1 MLTMRGPIWDGFLL
15 ETHALVKSCAC
26 MLKEVEP
33 LYCQYCHSFFFVC
46 VSCFGVCCGTRTI
59 ADKISFTCFPFLFL
73 FLPFP
78 RVTQAG
84 DSWLAGCW
92 QHSSDLQS
100 GRVWLSS
107 SIWPRDRQGFSD
119 PPAVQR
125 ITSVEQMCRRAMTLQ
140 YIEALTAR
148 LWILDIIDIHWYPL
162 ISLIL
167 NGLRF
172 SLLIRD
178 GKSAQ
183 ELRFA
188 TGHFLSGCLGPFH
201 MQPRYL
207 PPWICTENATRE
219 AQCPIQGRDSGTW
232 NLATAHVSFK
242 EHGKS
247 PHVIGSY
254 KNIIDPYQIHWVP

>member
-1 MLTMRGPIWDGFLL
+1 MD
-15 ETHALVKSCAC
+15 
-26 MLKEVEP
+26 
-33 LYCQYCHSFFFVC
+33 Y
-46 VSCFGVCCGTRTI
+46 
-59 ADKISFTCFPFLFL
+59 FPHL
-73 FLPFP
+73 
-78 RVTQAG
+78 
-84 DSWLAGCW
+84 
-92 QHSSDLQS
+92 
-100 GRVWLSS
+100 
-107 SIWPRDRQGFSD
+107 
-119 PPAVQR
+119 
-125 ITSVEQMCRRAMTLQ
+125 
-140 YIEALTAR
+140 
-148 LWILDIIDIHWYPL
+148 
-162 ISLIL
+162 
-167 NGLRF
+167 F

-201 MQPRYL
+201 MQPCYL

-254 KNIIDPYQIHWVP
+254 KNIIEYIRSIGSHKKWLSFLMFYGYQKYRDPNLDIQQVDVVEEVDLSEIMAIMRSPEKLEEARSHWPCGDYFNWW

>member
-1 MLTMRGPIWDGFLL
+1 M
-15 ETHALVKSCAC
+15 
-26 MLKEVEP
+26 
-33 LYCQYCHSFFFVC
+33 
-46 VSCFGVCCGTRTI
+46 
-59 ADKISFTCFPFLFL
+59 
-73 FLPFP
+73 
-78 RVTQAG
+78 
-84 DSWLAGCW
+84 
-92 QHSSDLQS
+92 
-100 GRVWLSS
+100 
-107 SIWPRDRQGFSD
+107 
-119 PPAVQR
+119 
-125 ITSVEQMCRRAMTLQ
+125 Q

-148 LWILDIIDIHWYPL
+148 LWILDIIDIHWYPLMILISIDIHWYPLISIDIHWYPLISIDIHWYPL

-207 PPWICTENATRE
+207 PPWICPENATRE

-254 KNIIDPYQIHWVP
+254 KNIIEYIRSIGSHKKWLSFMMYIYFMGTKNTATQILRHPTV